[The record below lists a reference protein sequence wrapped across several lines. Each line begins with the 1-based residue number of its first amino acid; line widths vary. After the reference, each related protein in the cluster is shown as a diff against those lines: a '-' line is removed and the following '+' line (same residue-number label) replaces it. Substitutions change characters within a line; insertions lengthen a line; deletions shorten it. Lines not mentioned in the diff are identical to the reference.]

1 MRLKTTVGLC
11 KKVGLPEYGSLG
23 ASCHVEFELQ
33 QMLVLQDL
41 DAFRQQVRD
50 AFDAC
55 RQAVEEEL
63 ARHSR
68 PPVTRPNHAPPSPSN
83 GAGRPRFSDN
93 NNHASRIPSGA
104 SDKQLAYTRRLASQI
119 PEVGFNEL
127 DDLVRNLFAQP
138 LASLTAA
145 EASQLIDTLKAVKSG
160 QTQLHDLF
168 AGTRP

>member
-1 MRLKTTVGLC
+1 MPLKTTVGLC
-11 KKVGLPEYGSLG
+11 QKVGLANYGSLG

-33 QMLVLQDL
+33 QMLVLQDP

-68 PPVTRPNHAPPSPSN
+68 PPVTQPNHAPPSPSN
-83 GAGRPRFSDN
+83 GAGRPRFPDN
-93 NNHASRIPSGA
+93 NNRASRIPAGE

-119 PEVGFNEL
+119 PEVGFNGL
-127 DDLVRNLFAQP
+127 DDLVRNLFAKP
-138 LASLTAA
+138 LGEITAA

-168 AGTRP
+168 AGTRS

>member
-1 MRLKTTVGLC
+1 MPLKTTVGLC
-11 KKVGLPEYGSLG
+11 KKVGLPDYGSLG

-63 ARHSR
+63 ARHDR
-68 PPVTRPNHAPPSPSN
+68 PPATQSNHAPPSPSN
-83 GAGRPRFSDN
+83 GAGRPGLPG

-119 PEVGFNEL
+119 PEVGFNGL